1 MRKHKLGAEQ
11 GLQKSL
17 EGLSWTAQ
25 RRKGIFS
32 VSCTPIFKN
41 TDLVEHF
48 LMHFNFFPIKKEM

>member
-1 MRKHKLGAEQ
+1 MHERIVGAEQ
-11 GLQKSL
+11 ELQKSL

-25 RRKGIFS
+25 RRKGPFS

-41 TDLVEHF
+41 TDLVEHS